1 MKILKG
7 HNLALVSPWVL
18 AAACAL
24 LAMII
29 GVFAV
34 NNYRREK
41 SLMTEV
47 LLERGITLIRFVTS
61 GARASFLSGI
71 RDGRQPVWQSTEHV
85 QSILQHAAEQPGV
98 NFLVLVD
105 GAGKILASSSPL
117 QVNSYV
123 DKQTFGFISSF
134 EQEIRGQSNF
144 LYRIGGSDQSTA
156 FQVAAVFAPTANRP
170 LEPHGQGI
178 GRGGDHRRRI
188 LGFQFCP
195 LEWSDELERV
205 NKEKYIILVELDLAQ
220 LNKAVRRQLL
230 QIVILSVVLLLV
242 GIGGWL
248 SLLTLQGLKGS
259 QSRLSKIKAFRDIL
273 ISSLPVGLIVTDS
286 EGKIVLCNHFAEQ
299 LASVIE
305 NEVVGAVPEEV
316 LAPELALAL
325 AQGRFLQTKK
335 ADGTTLPGNGQ
346 NEAVQKEIILADN
359 KGVKRSLQL
368 HSLSVEDNEG
378 AAAGAMLL
386 IQDLSQ
392 VKSLEE
398 ELRRSERM
406 AALGKMAAG
415 VAHELRN
422 PLSSIKGLA
431 ILLKSRFQ
439 EVASASSLT
448 PESGRL
454 WSAKNNDL
462 ETADILVQEVE
473 RLNRSIGE
481 LLDYARPQKLI
492 KKDVDPAEV
501 VRKAVSLIRM
511 DAESVGVKVEL
522 AMADDLPL
530 VPADQ
535 DKLIQVF
542 LNLFLNSIQ
551 AMEYGGRLDIS
562 ITVQDGNIF
571 FTITDTGSG
580 ISQGDL
586 PRIFDPYFTTKPEG
600 TGLGLAMSM
609 KIIEEHGGT
618 ITFQSEEA
626 VGTSIVVSL
635 PVDLYQQPE

>member
-1 MKILKG
+1 MRFMKG
-7 HNLALVSPWVL
+7 HRLALVSPWVL

-24 LAMII
+24 LALII

-47 LLERGITLIRFVTS
+47 LLERGATLIRFVTS
-61 GARASFLSGI
+61 GARASFLSGV
-71 RDGRQPVWQSTEHV
+71 REGLEPVWQSPEHV
-85 QSILQHAAEQPGV
+85 QTVLQHAAEQPGV
-98 NFLVLVD
+98 HFLVLVD
-105 GAGKILASSSPL
+105 GSGKILASSSSET
-117 QVNSYV
+117 VETHV
-123 DKQTFGFISSF
+123 DEETLSFIGSLDQGGHDQGRF
-134 EQEIRGQSNF
+134 R
-144 LYRIGGSDQSTA
+144 YRIGGSDKTSA
-156 FQVAAVFAPTANRP
+156 FQVAAFFIPLGKRPVDQQGRRLNGLNRSG
-170 LEPHGQGI
+170 EGG
-178 GRGGDHRRRI
+178 GRMMGH
-188 LGFQFCP
+188 QFCP

-205 NKEKYIILVELDLAQ
+205 SQQKYMLLVELDLAQ
-220 LNKAVRRQLL
+220 LNKAVRQQLL

-248 SLLTLQGLKGS
+248 SLLTLEGLKGS
-259 QSRLSKIKAFRDIL
+259 QSRLSRIKAFRDIL

-286 EGKIVLCNHFAEQ
+286 EGKIILCNQFAEKM
-299 LASVIE
+299 ASVSE
-305 NEVVGAVPEEV
+305 NEVVGSAPEDV

-325 AQGRFLQTKK
+325 ALGRSLHAKSTS
-335 ADGTTLPGNGQ
+335 DGAFVPGGGQ
-346 NEAVQKEIILADN
+346 KEQAVESVQKEIILPDN
-359 KGVKRSLQL
+359 IGVKRTLQL
-368 HSLSVEDNEG
+368 NSLAVVESEG
-378 AAAGAMLL
+378 APAGVMLL

-431 ILLKSRFQ
+431 ILLKSRFHDK
-439 EVASASSLT
+439 
-448 PESGRL
+448 SG
-454 WSAKNNDL
+454 DL

-492 KKDVDPAEV
+492 KEDVHPEEV
-501 VRKAVSLIRM
+501 VQKAVSLIRM
-511 DAESVGVKVEL
+511 DAESVGVSVEME
-522 AMADDLPL
+522 MAADLPL
-530 VPADQ
+530 VQADQ

-551 AMEYGGRLDIS
+551 AMEQGGLLDVS
-562 ITVQDGNIF
+562 VTVQGKNVL
-571 FTITDTGSG
+571 FTIKDTGRG
-580 ISQGDL
+580 VNEGDL

-618 ITFQSEEA
+618 MTFQSEEEM
-626 VGTSIVVSL
+626 GTTVVVTL
-635 PVDLYQQPE
+635 PCKQSESTF